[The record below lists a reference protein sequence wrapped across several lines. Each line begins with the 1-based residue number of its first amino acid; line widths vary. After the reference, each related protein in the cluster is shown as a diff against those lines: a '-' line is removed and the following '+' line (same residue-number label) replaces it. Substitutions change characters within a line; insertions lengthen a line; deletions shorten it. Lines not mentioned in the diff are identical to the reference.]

1 MNGPSP
7 ESMIDGRSKRRQLSM
22 FNQYFDRLLLQILQ
36 KDIVVESNYFDT
48 NFEFELLW
56 IHIFLLGFNDL
67 NVILPNLTWTSFT
80 QIWRF
85 IRTPSNLCD
94 VIYEWSLRG
103 SCTLEKIDPFPG
115 KVRADTY
122 ED

>member
-85 IRTPSNLCD
+85 IRTP
-94 VIYEWSLRG
+94 
-103 SCTLEKIDPFPG
+103 
-115 KVRADTY
+115 
-122 ED
+122 